1 MYIYKITNNLNG
13 KSYIGLKSKTV
24 EESEDYYGSGK
35 LINQAIDKYGKE
47 NFTKEILE
55 RNIDSHEILNDQE
68 IYWIKYIDT
77 FNKGYNLTKGGQ
89 GNLGRVTSEET
100 RAKLS
105 EAAKQPLS
113 EETKEK
119 IRQKAKLRKGRKVT
133 EETRLKLIKVATGRK
148 MSEET
153 RLKMSNS
160 AKNRRK

>member
-133 EETRLKLIKVATGRK
+133 EETRLKLIKAATGRK